1 MITITIII
9 RHFSQLSIAFVR
21 FLPIA
26 EVIVDYK
33 GYNVCFFNRG

>member
-33 GYNVCFFNRG
+33 G